1 MKTFSECFIM
11 VVHEHMQTRICILFK
26 KNGEQILI
34 EIPGEISEATMPQP
48 GKG

>member
-1 MKTFSECFIM
+1 MKPFSECFVM

-34 EIPGEISEATMPQP
+34 PGEISEATMPQP